1 VSKDVV
7 SRVWRKVKVDW
18 DAWCAR
24 SLADEDIVRLILEGT
39 VIRTRLERKATNIS
53 SLAAIGQR
61 RDGQKML
68 LSIRNMGQQS
78 MAA

>member
-7 SRVWRKVKVDW
+7 SRVWRKVKVDR

-24 SLADEDIVRLILEGT
+24 SLADADIVRPILDDTLIK
-39 VIRTRLERKATNIS
+39 TRLERKATNIS

-61 RDGQKML
+61 RDGQKVL
-68 LSIRNMGQQS
+68 LSMRNMGEES
-78 MAA
+78 TAA